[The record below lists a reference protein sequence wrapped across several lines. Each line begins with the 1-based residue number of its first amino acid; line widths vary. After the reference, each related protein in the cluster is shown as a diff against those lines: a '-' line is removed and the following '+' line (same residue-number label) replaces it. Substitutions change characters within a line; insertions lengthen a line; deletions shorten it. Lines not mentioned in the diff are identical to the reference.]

1 MSRFLSDNIILNKR
15 ENIELQK
22 KDISMLYIKASK
34 LTCYIYVTAES
45 NTGLIVGA
53 VVGGVGVLIVIIL
66 VLVYFLILRR
76 KSGGESCKFTTLLDL
91 TIKFF

>member
-34 LTCYIYVTAES
+34 LTCYTLQL
-45 NTGLIVGA
+45 N
-53 VVGGVGVLIVIIL
+53 
-66 VLVYFLILRR
+66 LIL
-76 KSGGESCKFTTLLDL
+76 D
-91 TIKFF
+91 